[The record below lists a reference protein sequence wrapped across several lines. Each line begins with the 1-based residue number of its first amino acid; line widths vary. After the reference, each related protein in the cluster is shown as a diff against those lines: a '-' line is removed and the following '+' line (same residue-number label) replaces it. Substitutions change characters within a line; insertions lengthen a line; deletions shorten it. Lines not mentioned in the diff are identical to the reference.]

1 MCLNLKTLDKKLLF
15 AIILLSLIATFNAA
29 YLTYM
34 AYSIKAPLAYGQAI
48 TPFACD
54 FNSVLSCSWVFSHS
68 FAWFWGIPF
77 SLLALIVYPVII
89 GVATLWFMEKIKN
102 HFKILFFVGLGG
114 VLFNGYI
121 IYNEILVNVFC
132 LLCLMCTGI
141 IITIIILSKIWMCSA
156 KKKEIATK

>member
-1 MCLNLKTLDKKLLF
+1 MHFNLKTFDKKILF
-15 AIILLSLIATFNAA
+15 VIILLSLIATFNAA

-54 FNSVLSCSWVFSHS
+54 FNSVLSCSGVFSHS
-68 FAWFWGIPF
+68 FAWFFGIPF
-77 SLLALIVYPVII
+77 SLLALIVYPII
-89 GVATLWFMEKIKN
+89 IAVATLWFIEKIKN
-102 HFKILFFVGLGG
+102 HFTILFYMGIGG

-132 LLCLMCTGI
+132 LLCLMCTVI
-141 IITIIILSKIWMCSA
+141 IIAIIILSKIWMCSS
-156 KKKEIATK
+156 KKKETAIK